1 MEINLPAGRQGLSA
15 YKSYLETQKYSP
27 ATIRNYLSDLNH
39 YSTFDSFDLYLASIK
54 NDPNCQRYLSSL
66 NRYFEFAVDQKLIK
80 KNPIKEM
87 DRKPKLEIN
96 ILLDQYKTYLQK
108 KHKMPFTIK
117 NYLNDLKQFIDFCE
131 S

>member
-1 MEINLPAGRQGLSA
+1 MEINLPA
-15 YKSYLETQKYSP
+15 YKIYLQSKKYSP
-27 ATIRNYLSDLNH
+27 ATIRNYLSDLNR
-39 YSTFDSFDLYLASIK
+39 YSTYGSFELYLNSIK
-54 NDPNCQRYLSSL
+54 HDPNYPRYISSL

-96 ILLDQYKTYLQK
+96 LLLDQYKTYLQK
-108 KHKMPFTIK
+108 KHKMPFTVK
-117 NYLNDLKQFIDFCE
+117 NYINDIKQFINFCE